1 MSRLYLTDIARC
13 LGDRLN
19 TSSPEDWRGGLVIP
33 TDMPVILGFDPM
45 TEAGDSLTKGV
56 YVTPSSNE
64 YDLSRARSNS
74 NTRTGYT
81 RMMFVVVSIVTPFET
96 KAEIEESP
104 DVSRVSEWTLLRN
117 LQDDLEHF
125 LLQTS
130 IPNVKLETI
139 DPEQPLEQA
148 LDQRL
153 YLAPITLGYK
163 GC

>member
-1 MSRLYLTDIARC
+1 MYLTDLTQAI
-13 LGDRLN
+13 GDRLN

-33 TDMPVILGFDPM
+33 TDMPVIVGFDPM
-45 TEAGDSLTKGV
+45 TEAGDSLTKGI

-64 YDLSRARSNS
+64 YDLSRARV
-74 NTRTGYT
+74 NTNVRTGYS
-81 RMMFVVVSIVTPFET
+81 RLMFIVVSIVSPFET
-96 KAEIEESP
+96 KAEVEETV
-104 DVSRVSEWTLLRN
+104 DVSRVSEWSLLRN
-117 LQDDLEHF
+117 LQDDLEEF
-125 LLQTS
+125 LIQAS